1 MARAGALA
9 GKRVLVTR
17 AEGQAKDTLDLLRAR
32 GAEAVTFPAIE
43 IHPPRDPSRFAAG
56 AAGASGAACVV
67 FTSANGVERTCA
79 ELARQGA
86 TLGAA
91 RIAAVGSQTARALEA
106 HGLRAE
112 IVAKEF
118 KQEGLAE
125 AILAALGGPGRAG
138 EGRRVVL
145 FRAEVARDVLPEA
158 LRAAGFGVEIVPAYE
173 TRKPDDSR
181 AAELVRELEAGE
193 IEVVTFTSS
202 STVDN
207 TCDALGAR
215 AAELLG
221 RAVVG
226 SIGPVTT
233 KSCEARGVRVDVTA
247 EPHTVLGLVDA
258 LEKHLSLID
267 KAAPGQRS

>member
-1 MARAGALA
+1 VGEFRLRETSPAR
-9 GKRVLVTR
+9 R
-17 AEGQAKDTLDLLRAR
+17 
-32 GAEAVTFPAIE
+32 
-43 IHPPRDPSRFAAG
+43 
-56 AAGASGAACVV
+56 
-67 FTSANGVERTCA
+67 
-79 ELARQGA
+79 
-86 TLGAA
+86 
-91 RIAAVGSQTARALEA
+91 RALEA

-125 AILAALGGPGRAG
+125 AILAALGGPSGAG

-145 FRAEVARDVLPEA
+145 FRAEVARDVLPDA
-158 LRAAGFGVEIVPAYE
+158 LRAAGFGVEIVAAYE

-181 AAELVRELEAGE
+181 AAELVRELEAGG
-193 IEVVTFTSS
+193 IDAVTFTSS

-247 EPHTVLGLVDA
+247 DPHTVLGLVDA

-267 KAAPGQRS
+267 KAAPGRRS